1 MLEALKSGD
10 SGSDDSNGDMNED
23 DFSDDVDVDDID
35 NFINENEDM
44 LEKNDQIMFTEEDD
58 SED

>member
-44 LEKNDQIMFTEEDD
+44 LEKNDQIMFTETD
-58 SED
+58 